1 MNKIVSKK
9 DLCENVV
16 RFEIEAP
23 LIAKKRKPGQFVII
37 RLDEEGERV
46 PLTIANSD
54 PVKGTITLIIQG
66 AGKTTKILNAK
77 NPGDSIQ
84 DVAGPLGSPTH
95 IENYGTSVVV
105 GGGIGTAVAWPV
117 AQALKDIG
125 NTVISI
131 LGARNKSLVIL
142 EEEMRSASHELILCT
157 DDGSYGKKGFVTDAL
172 NDLIASRK
180 IDFVLGIGPLPMMR
194 AVAETTRPQG
204 IKTMVSL
211 NPIMIDGTGMCGG
224 CRVTV
229 GGKTKFVCVDGPEFN
244 GHQVDFAEI
253 ALRLSTYREQ
263 EKKAMEGHAC
273 RVDGKL

>member
-1 MNKIVSKK
+1 MNKIVCKRV
-9 DLCENVV
+9 LCENVV
-16 RFEIEAP
+16 LFEVEAP
-23 LIAKKRKPGQFVII
+23 LIAKKRMPGQFVII

-54 PVKGTITLIIQG
+54 SVKGTITLIVQG
-66 AGKTTKILNAK
+66 VGKSTKILNSK
-77 NPGDSIQ
+77 NPGDFIQ

-117 AQALKDIG
+117 AQALKNMG

-142 EEEMRSASHELILCT
+142 EEEMRSASHELLLCT
-157 DDGSYGKKGFVTDAL
+157 DDGSYGKKGLVTDTL
-172 NDLIASRK
+172 KELIALRK

-229 GGKTKFVCVDGPEFN
+229 DGKTKFVCVDGPEFD
-244 GHQVDFAEI
+244 GHQVDFQEI
-253 ALRLSTYREQ
+253 GLRLSTYREQ
-263 EKKAMEGHAC
+263 ERRAAESHVCRLEKK
-273 RVDGKL
+273 L

>member
-1 MNKIVSKK
+1 MNRIIAKK

-16 RFEIEAP
+16 QLEVEAA
-23 LIAKKRKPGQFVII
+23 LIAWKRKPGQFVIL
-37 RLDEEGERV
+37 RLHEEGERI

-54 PVKGTITLIIQG
+54 PAIGSITLIVQG
-66 AGKTTKILNAK
+66 AGKSTRELNAMK
-77 NPGDSIQ
+77 IGESIQ

-95 IENYGTSVVV
+95 IENFGTSVVV

-117 AQALKDIG
+117 AQALKDNG

-142 EEEMRSASHELILCT
+142 EQEMRSASHELVLCT

-172 NDLIASRK
+172 RDIIESRK
-180 IDFVLGIGPLPMMR
+180 VDFVLGIGPLPMMR
-194 AVAETTRPQG
+194 AVAETTRPRG

-229 GGKTKFVCVDGPEFN
+229 GGKTKFVCVDGPEFD
-244 GHQVDFAEI
+244 GHQVDFSEM
-253 ALRLSTYREQ
+253 ALRLATYREH
-263 EKKAMEGHAC
+263 EKKAMEAHAC
-273 RVDGKL
+273 QLNAK